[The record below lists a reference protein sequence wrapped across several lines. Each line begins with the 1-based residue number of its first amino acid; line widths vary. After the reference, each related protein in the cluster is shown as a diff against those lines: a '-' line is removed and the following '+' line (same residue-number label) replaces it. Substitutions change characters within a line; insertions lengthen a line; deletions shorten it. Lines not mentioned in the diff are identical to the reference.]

1 MSSNTRLYYP
11 IEKIR
16 GALSKV
22 SVNTFYKVAFPLSN
36 RGGGAPGLVN
46 WLRSSGIYDT
56 KDTDGLDPLEHI
68 ELLCSGTVLP
78 GPNFKT
84 TDTVGNRQGVIEKYP
99 ILRQFPELT
108 MSFYV
113 DKNHKVI
120 RFFEEWI
127 NYINP
132 LYSGAGVIPSTSQ
145 GQVYPT
151 AGNENNFTKFRYPN
165 EYCQRIMVTKFE
177 RDLNTKQQDTVF
189 NSSYLTYEF
198 IQAYPSN
205 IIVSPVSYQSSEIL
219 TFTVNFNYSRY
230 IVRRTLGSQ
239 RTFSGS
245 ASSTTSAD
253 GVVPVA
259 SVRDTAIDALD
270 QPNFLGNTPRELQ
283 QLQAGA
289 AAATIAR
296 SRAPGVADRILR
308 GDGLSDD
315 AQRVGDFIFNSF

>member
-22 SVNTFYKVAFPLSN
+22 SINTFYKVAFPLSN
-36 RGGGAPGLVN
+36 NGGGAPGLVD
-46 WLRSSGIYDT
+46 WLRTAGIYDA
-56 KDTDGLDPLEHI
+56 KDANGLDPLEHI

-84 TDTVGNRQGVIEKYP
+84 TDTVGNRQGIIEKYP
-99 ILRQFPELT
+99 ILRQYPELT

-132 LYSGAGVIPSTSQ
+132 LYSEAGVVGSAAG
-145 GQVYPT
+145 GQLYPV
-151 AGNENNFTKFRYPN
+151 AGKENNFTKFRYPN

-177 RDLNTKQQDTVF
+177 RDLNTKTESGQETTVF

-230 IVRRTLGSQ
+230 VTRRSLDVQ
-239 RTFSGS
+239 KTFSS
-245 ASSTTSAD
+245 AGTITSGD
-253 GVVPVA
+253 GVLPQASLVDEAVA
-259 SVRDTAIDALD
+259 SLGD
-270 QPNFLGNTPRELQ
+270 QPNFLGNTPNELEALRRQAYENSTNGRIFGRGQEGREFD
-283 QLQAGA
+283 
-289 AAATIAR
+289 AR
-296 SRAPGVADRILR
+296 FGITR
-308 GDGLSDD
+308 
-315 AQRVGDFIFNSF
+315 NSLGQSI